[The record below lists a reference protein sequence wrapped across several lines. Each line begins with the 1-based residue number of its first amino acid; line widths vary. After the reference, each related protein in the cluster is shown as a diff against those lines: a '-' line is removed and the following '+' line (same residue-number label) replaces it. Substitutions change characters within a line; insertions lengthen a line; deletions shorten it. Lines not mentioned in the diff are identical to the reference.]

1 MDYRF
6 SDRQT
11 KTTGTT
17 EQKKPKE
24 IDVESLEQLLRG
36 EFISAGSC
44 INFNGGKRWLVD
56 AETDQ
61 DTAGYIIIIDE
72 ATYNLIHKYLL
83 KLRNTI
89 EHVRLLKK
97 IATQLLFDSKLD
109 IE

>member
-11 KTTGTT
+11 ETAGTSA
-17 EQKKPKE
+17 QLKPKE
-24 IDVESLEQLLRG
+24 IDVDALEQMLRG
-36 EFISAGSC
+36 EFVPSGSC
-44 INFNGGKRWLVD
+44 INFNGSRRWLVD
-56 AETDQ
+56 AETGQ
-61 DTAGYIIIIDE
+61 DISGYIIILDE

-83 KLRNTI
+83 KLRSTI